1 MRLQIASYALVLLV
15 ALPCAGQ
22 SPDVRAAGAPSPSDA
37 RLAVPVELHT
47 LPNGLRVVLS
57 RDSSV
62 PLARIGVYYAA
73 GPRREPRGR
82 GGFAHLF
89 EHLMFE
95 GSTQLGPGEF
105 FSLVTGAGGR
115 FGARTLYDFTKYN
128 VTVPSNALDLVLWA
142 EAD

>member
-1 MRLQIASYALVLLV
+1 MRATGGYLFTPGPLLV
-15 ALPCAGQ
+15 ADPM
-22 SPDVRAAGAPSPSDA
+22 SRRAARGPAHV
-37 RLAVPVELHT
+37 AVPVELHT
-47 LPNGLRVVLS
+47 LSNGLRVVLS
-57 RDSSV
+57 PDSSV
-62 PLARIGVYYAA
+62 PLARVGVYYAA

-105 FSLVTGAGGR
+105 FKLVTSAGGR

-128 VTVPSNALDLVLWA
+128 VTIPSNRS
-142 EAD
+142 EE